1 MSENIQIK
9 HSTIPEHIIKH
20 NKVDPEQI
28 LLEELTKKYGQRFI
42 DYRNRYKKYLED
54 KDHNTNYNY
63 PMTVVL
69 ELVNRCNLECVMCY
83 QGWRNDASKSQLSEK
98 ELDKLFNDFK
108 QNKLESLMIS
118 VSEPLLYKG
127 ISKVLNRAKEA
138 NIMDVFLFTNGTLL
152 NQKNSEMILNSNITR
167 LFISIDG
174 VSKKS
179 YDDVRVPVS
188 KRLLKKD
195 RIKELENNINNFM
208 QLRKSMDKK
217 LPLVR
222 TSFVALKENYHEIEE
237 FRKKW
242 INIVDTVEIQ
252 REVSIDAYDK
262 INLNKVG
269 ERKLKKYNC
278 QEPWGQMGIYSDGSV
293 TPCCNIVGRNA
304 PIGNIKNNTVSEIWN
319 GQEMNKIR
327 DGFIKNEPNKVCQ
340 SCIESSQSDLYKS
353 A

>member
-98 ELDKLFNDFK
+98 ELDKLFDDFK

-138 NIMDVFLFTNGTLL
+138 EIMDVFLFTN
-152 NQKNSEMILNSNITR
+152 
-167 LFISIDG
+167 
-174 VSKKS
+174 
-179 YDDVRVPVS
+179 
-188 KRLLKKD
+188 
-195 RIKELENNINNFM
+195 
-208 QLRKSMDKK
+208 
-217 LPLVR
+217 
-222 TSFVALKENYHEIEE
+222 
-237 FRKKW
+237 
-242 INIVDTVEIQ
+242 
-252 REVSIDAYDK
+252 
-262 INLNKVG
+262 
-269 ERKLKKYNC
+269 
-278 QEPWGQMGIYSDGSV
+278 
-293 TPCCNIVGRNA
+293 
-304 PIGNIKNNTVSEIWN
+304 
-319 GQEMNKIR
+319 
-327 DGFIKNEPNKVCQ
+327 
-340 SCIESSQSDLYKS
+340 
-353 A
+353 